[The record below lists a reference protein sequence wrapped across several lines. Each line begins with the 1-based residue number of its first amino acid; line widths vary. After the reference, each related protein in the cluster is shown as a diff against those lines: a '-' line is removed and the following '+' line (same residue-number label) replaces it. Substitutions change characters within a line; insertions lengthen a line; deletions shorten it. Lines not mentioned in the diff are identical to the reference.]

1 MSSCTICASTVKV
14 AHRKHCM
21 MTLCEICSEDTPKK
35 LTREQFDRIYWG
47 ARVSE
52 VATNVKREFY
62 DDYKKS
68 TLNVF
73 DYIMETGA

>member
-1 MSSCTICASTVKV
+1 MSSCRICASTVKV

-21 MTLCEICSEDTPKK
+21 MTLCEICSENTPRK
-35 LTREQFDRIYWG
+35 LFKDQFDRIYWG
-47 ARVSE
+47 DRVRE
-52 VATNVKREFY
+52 VPTNVKLEFY